1 MFAKL
6 AAGDIKQADDLM
18 VSYSSQFLK
27 NKKEEDVFLKN
38 LKLENV
44 STRVNEWKDYH
55 DIAAN
60 SIFGGS
66 VTTQD
71 LIPGIDN
78 SDSSDDGTDD
88 DSYDTDDTTDSD
100 DTVSDSQNIQSTS
113 VSAKHKTKIKLPNMA
128 HVDVVILSTEEVR
141 SQAKGIN
148 LLAGL
153 KATLTGTLFTYDK
166 TRVSTNT
173 NDSTVTS
180 KIIAPSF
187 TLMDLEYN
195 LNIFNDEMNKAE
207 VLARPSLLATEGSS
221 SKFFS
226 GGELHVQLSS
236 NNADGSMIDVPI
248 GIHLS
253 VKPKFFSD
261 DHVQITVH
269 AERAFLEQKSI
280 HVGFTSVTQTV
291 KTDVSAT
298 AVLKFG
304 ETLMLS
310 GLSETTSDKSNSGVP
325 FIKKIPFVQYLFS
338 RDEALETKKSILIFL
353 TPRKARYA
361 ESLTVDELDN
371 KMDLEKVYTNNL
383 KKRERIANTNLNVAI
398 AHLSDESDF
407 YRQFRAGDIGVSF
420 WESDDSLFGALKR
433 SLGFLYY

>member
-1 MFAKL
+1 
-6 AAGDIKQADDLM
+6 
-18 VSYSSQFLK
+18 
-27 NKKEEDVFLKN
+27 
-38 LKLENV
+38 
-44 STRVNEWKDYH
+44 
-55 DIAAN
+55 
-60 SIFGGS
+60 
-66 VTTQD
+66 
-71 LIPGIDN
+71 
-78 SDSSDDGTDD
+78 
-88 DSYDTDDTTDSD
+88 
-100 DTVSDSQNIQSTS
+100 
-113 VSAKHKTKIKLPNMA
+113 
-128 HVDVVILSTEEVR
+128 
-141 SQAKGIN
+141 
-148 LLAGL
+148 
-153 KATLTGTLFTYDK
+153 
-166 TRVSTNT
+166 
-173 NDSTVTS
+173 
-180 KIIAPSF
+180 
-187 TLMDLEYN
+187 MDLEYN

-353 TPRKARYA
+353 TPTCFRKH
-361 ESLTVDELDN
+361 
-371 KMDLEKVYTNNL
+371 
-383 KKRERIANTNLNVAI
+383 I
-398 AHLSDESDF
+398 
-407 YRQFRAGDIGVSF
+407 
-420 WESDDSLFGALKR
+420 FG
-433 SLGFLYY
+433 